1 MCNATCSAFSPIP
14 MKKVASMKTANVRKI
29 NEAVLQQAM
38 RGTCHVRTNAG
49 TRVVR
54 AKTVKGQLRVKLL
67 DADGT
72 WVNVET
78 VNID

>member
-1 MCNATCSAFSPIP
+1 
-14 MKKVASMKTANVRKI
+14 MKTANVRKI
-29 NEAVLQQAM
+29 NEAVLEQAM
-38 RGTCHVRTNAG
+38 RGTRTVRTNAG
-49 TRVVR
+49 TRVIR

-78 VNID
+78 VNVDYVPPVRYRS